1 MYDTWPFIQY
11 VIVEKRIPKKM
22 ENRVLGKQVLAEL
35 RLANDFF
42 GDFCLTTLYF
52 QDYSFA
58 NRKNYSLDA
67 FWRLFHEDPI
77 IGSCFMANLAVRI
90 GCSF

>member
-1 MYDTWPFIQY
+1 MAIYSIRHCRKADT
-11 VIVEKRIPKKM
+11 KKV

-35 RLANDFF
+35 RRANDFF
-42 GDFCLTTLYF
+42 GDFCLNTLYF
-52 QDYSFA
+52 LNYSFA